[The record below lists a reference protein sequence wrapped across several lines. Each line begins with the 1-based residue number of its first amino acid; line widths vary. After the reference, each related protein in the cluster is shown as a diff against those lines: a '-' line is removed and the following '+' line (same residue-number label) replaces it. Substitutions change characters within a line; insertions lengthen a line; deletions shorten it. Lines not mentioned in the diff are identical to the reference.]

1 MHPVAVKCIKWAVGL
16 FIVGGLTGAYGGNV
30 LVALSDYAGVNANAG
45 IWAFSVVI
53 SLMQWTLMPLGG
65 SLVGAAVV
73 IQTLAP
79 YLGWVAGGSDQGDEV
94 QGDEVQGDEVEGDE
108 VEGGSDQDGSDQGDE
123 VEGDEVRDS
132 ERA

>member
-16 FIVGGLTGAYGGNV
+16 FVFGGLTSAYGSDV
-30 LVALSDYAGVNANAG
+30 LVRLSEYTGATAIIG
-45 IWAFSVVI
+45 FSFMNVVI
-53 SLMQWTLMPLGG
+53 GILRWTLMPLGG
-65 SLVGAAVV
+65 ALVGAAIV

-94 QGDEVQGDEVEGDE
+94 
-108 VEGGSDQDGSDQGDE
+108 
-123 VEGDEVRDS
+123 EGDEVRDS

>member
-16 FIVGGLTGAYGGNV
+16 LLLGS
-30 LVALSDYAGVNANAG
+30 LSTAFGSELFVRIADYAGANAAPG
-45 IWAFSVVI
+45 VWTVDVI
-53 SLMQWTLMPLGG
+53 LTTVRWVTLPLGA

-73 IQTLAP
+73 IQALAP
-79 YLGWVAGGSDQGDEV
+79 YLGWGAGSEV
-94 QGDEVQGDEVEGDE
+94 EGDEVEGDE
-108 VEGGSDQDGSDQGDE
+108 VEGDEVEGDEVEGDEVEGDE